1 MIRKIK
7 EATPIVL
14 FVALIVGGLIAP
26 FFTDWNHVGVPM
38 DTLYIPLLYNAHW
51 VLIHGIKH
59 KLGEPVSPDPSMK
72 VCRRSLLLRN
82 GQ

>member
-26 FFTDWNHVGVPM
+26 LFTDWNHVGIPIN
-38 DTLYIPLLYNAHW
+38 TLYIPLL
-51 VLIHGIKH
+51 
-59 KLGEPVSPDPSMK
+59 
-72 VCRRSLLLRN
+72 
-82 GQ
+82 

>member
-26 FFTDWNHVGVPM
+26 FFTEWNHVGIPM
-38 DTLYIPLLYNAHW
+38 DTLYIP
-51 VLIHGIKH
+51 VL
-59 KLGEPVSPDPSMK
+59 
-72 VCRRSLLLRN
+72 
-82 GQ
+82 